1 MQFNKIEFGN
11 KLKEARIKKELS
23 LRYVA
28 RMLGKNPST
37 ISRYENGIIVP
48 SAKEISKLCEILD
61 IYKGELYEENEE
73 RILNL
78 DNSRNPFKVD
88 KLYLY
93 YLGYTTKTKIGKFK
107 LIIELKEKS
116 NYIEVMISDFKTNK
130 GILKGHLLA
139 DDFIATI
146 RTENYRTNY
155 PRLETNQIILNISGG
170 TENIIRGIML
180 CTNGEY
186 IPNIKKCL
194 VSKKNLVFDEDLVKL
209 LELDDIE
216 KKQLLKTGIW
226 KANISKEENFEY
238 SEE

>member
-23 LRYVA
+23 LRYIA
-28 RMLGKNPST
+28 KMLGKAPST
-37 ISRYENGIIVP
+37 ISRYENGVIIP
-48 SAKEISKLCEILD
+48 SAKEISKLSEILD
-61 IYKGELYEENEE
+61 IYKGELYDENEE
-73 RILNL
+73 KILNL
-78 DNSRNPFKVD
+78 DNSKNPFKVN

-93 YLGYTTKTKIGKFK
+93 YLGYTSKTKIGKFK
-107 LIIELKEKS
+107 LVIDLKEKS

-130 GILKGHLLA
+130 IILKGHLLA

-146 RTENYRTNY
+146 RTENYKTNY

-170 TENIIRGIML
+170 TEDFIRGIML

-186 IPNIKKCL
+186 IPNVKKCI
-194 VSKKNLVFDEDLVKL
+194 VTKKNLAFDDDLIKM
-209 LELDDIE
+209 LELDETE

-226 KANISKEENFEY
+226 KANISKEEKFEY
-238 SEE
+238 ND

>member
-23 LRYVA
+23 LRYIA
-28 RMLGKNPST
+28 KMLGKAPST
-37 ISRYENGIIVP
+37 ISRYEKGIIIP

-73 RILNL
+73 KILNL
-78 DNSRNPFKVD
+78 DNSKNPFKVN

-93 YLGYTTKTKIGKFK
+93 YLGYTSKTKIGKFK
-107 LIIELKEKS
+107 LVIDLKEKS

-130 GILKGHLLA
+130 IILKGHLLA

-146 RTENYRTNY
+146 RTENYKTNY

-170 TENIIRGIML
+170 TEDVIRGIML

-194 VSKKNLVFDEDLVKL
+194 VTKKNLVFDDDLIKM
-209 LELDDIE
+209 LELDETE

-226 KANISKEENFEY
+226 KANISKEEKFEY
-238 SEE
+238 ND

>member
-23 LRYVA
+23 LRYIA
-28 RMLGKNPST
+28 KMLGKAPST
-37 ISRYENGIIVP
+37 ISRYEKGVIIP

-73 RILNL
+73 KILNL
-78 DNSRNPFKVD
+78 DNSKNPFKVN

-93 YLGYTTKTKIGKFK
+93 YLGYTSKTKIGKFK
-107 LIIELKEKS
+107 LVIDLKEKS

-130 GILKGHLLA
+130 IILKGHLLA

-146 RTENYRTNY
+146 RTENYKTNY

-170 TENIIRGIML
+170 TEDVIRGIML

-186 IPNIKKCL
+186 IPNVKKCL
-194 VSKKNLVFDEDLVKL
+194 VTKKKLVFDDDLIKM
-209 LELDDIE
+209 LELDETE

-226 KANISKEENFEY
+226 KANISKEEKFEY
-238 SEE
+238 ND

>member
-1 MQFNKIEFGN
+1 MQINKIEFGN

-23 LRYVA
+23 LRYIA
-28 RMLGKNPST
+28 KMLGKAPST
-37 ISRYENGIIVP
+37 ISRYENGVIIP

-61 IYKGELYEENEE
+61 IYKGELYDENEE
-73 RILNL
+73 KILNL
-78 DNSRNPFKVD
+78 DNSKNPFKVN

-93 YLGYTTKTKIGKFK
+93 YLGYTSKTKIGKFK
-107 LIIELKEKS
+107 LVIDLKEKS

-130 GILKGHLLA
+130 IILKGHLLA
-139 DDFIATI
+139 DDFIVTI
-146 RTENYRTNY
+146 RTENYKTNY

-170 TENIIRGIML
+170 TEDVIRGIML

-194 VSKKNLVFDEDLVKL
+194 VTKKNLVFSDDLIKM
-209 LELDDIE
+209 LELDETE

-226 KANISKEENFEY
+226 KANICKEEKFEY
-238 SEE
+238 ND

>member
-23 LRYVA
+23 LRYIA
-28 RMLGKNPST
+28 KMLGKAPST
-37 ISRYENGIIVP
+37 ISRYENGVIIP

-61 IYKGELYEENEE
+61 IYKGELYDENEE
-73 RILNL
+73 KILNL
-78 DNSRNPFKVD
+78 DNSKNPFKVN

-93 YLGYTTKTKIGKFK
+93 YLGYTSKTKIGKFK
-107 LIIELKEKS
+107 LVIDLKEKS

-130 GILKGHLLA
+130 IILKGHLLA
-139 DDFIATI
+139 DDFIVTI
-146 RTENYRTNY
+146 RTENYKTNY

-170 TENIIRGIML
+170 TEDIIRGIML

-194 VSKKNLVFDEDLVKL
+194 VTKKNLVFGDDLIKM
-209 LELDDIE
+209 LELDETE

-226 KANISKEENFEY
+226 KANISKEEKFEY
-238 SEE
+238 ND

>member
-23 LRYVA
+23 LRYIA
-28 RMLGKNPST
+28 KMLGKAPST
-37 ISRYENGIIVP
+37 ISRYENGVIIP

-73 RILNL
+73 KILNL
-78 DNSRNPFKVD
+78 DNSKNPFKVN

-93 YLGYTTKTKIGKFK
+93 YLGYTSKTKIGKFK
-107 LIIELKEKS
+107 LVIDLKEKS

-130 GILKGHLLA
+130 IILKGHLLA

-146 RTENYRTNY
+146 RTENYKTNY

-170 TENIIRGIML
+170 TEDFIRGIML

-186 IPNIKKCL
+186 IPNVKKCI
-194 VSKKNLVFDEDLVKL
+194 VTKKNLAFDDDLIKM
-209 LELDDIE
+209 LELDETE

-226 KANISKEENFEY
+226 KANISKEEKFEY
-238 SEE
+238 ND

>member
-23 LRYVA
+23 LRYIA
-28 RMLGKNPST
+28 KMLGKAPST
-37 ISRYENGIIVP
+37 ISRYEKGVIIP

-73 RILNL
+73 KILNL
-78 DNSRNPFKVD
+78 DNSKNPFKVN

-93 YLGYTTKTKIGKFK
+93 YLGYTSKTKIGKFK
-107 LIIELKEKS
+107 LVIDLKERS

-130 GILKGHLLA
+130 IILKGHLLA

-146 RTENYRTNY
+146 RTENYKTNY

-170 TENIIRGIML
+170 TEDVIRGIML

-186 IPNIKKCL
+186 IPNVKKCL
-194 VSKKNLVFDEDLVKL
+194 VTKKNLVFDDDLIKM
-209 LELDDIE
+209 LELDETE

-226 KANISKEENFEY
+226 KANISKEEKFEY
-238 SEE
+238 ND

>member
-23 LRYVA
+23 LRYVSK
-28 RMLGKNPST
+28 MLGKAPST
-37 ISRYENGIIVP
+37 ISRYENGVIIP

-61 IYKGELYEENEE
+61 IYKGELYDDNEE
-73 RILNL
+73 KILNI
-78 DNSRNPFKVD
+78 DNSKNPFKVN

-93 YLGYTTKTKIGKFK
+93 YLGYISKTKIGKFK
-107 LIIELKEKS
+107 LVINLKEKS

-130 GILKGHLLA
+130 IILKGHLLA

-146 RTENYRTNY
+146 RTENYKTNY

-170 TENIIRGIML
+170 TEDVIRGIML

-194 VSKKNLVFDEDLVKL
+194 VTKKNLVFGDDLIKM
-209 LELDDIE
+209 LELDETE

-226 KANISKEENFEY
+226 KANISKEEKFEY
-238 SEE
+238 ND